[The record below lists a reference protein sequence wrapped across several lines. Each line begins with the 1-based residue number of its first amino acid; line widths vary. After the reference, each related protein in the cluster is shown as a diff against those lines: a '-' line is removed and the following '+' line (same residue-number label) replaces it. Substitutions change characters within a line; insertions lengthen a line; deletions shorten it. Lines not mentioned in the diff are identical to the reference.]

1 MNEVRKKFICIEN
14 KGVVLQENIAEIFYV
29 EINDIQKITVYKQ
42 KVEIFKIL
50 LENKNIVIQIL
61 CWC

>member
-1 MNEVRKKFICIEN
+1 M
-14 KGVVLQENIAEIFYV
+14 VLQENIAEIFYV